1 MMIMGCQNVDLSFSY
16 NSHSKN
22 TSINQFSCA
31 LLDVAQLN
39 QKTLVSHP
47 FRGLHFKKYKLMK
60 MTIFS
65 AILCLFVFMT
75 SCSSGGSD
83 DGDPKVEKKA
93 TLTGKITIT
102 DTDAWPTGN
111 RTLVLRG
118 YKSSDRSS
126 LAFEKTLAKPTGNII
141 NFKIDDLTL
150 GALSDIEIA
159 IVNSKDA
166 NDFDTR
172 MYYGSFIVK
181 AEDQITLPELSMT
194 LGGTAPEFLLSKIED
209 KIFAPKCFSCHN
221 SKVADRDLD
230 LSKWNTFSHTVNKNS
245 LIDATK
251 VLVVSGDASS
261 SFLVQILEKPELAP
275 NMLPVTLTSDE
286 MALIKRWINEGAT
299 KE

>member
-1 MMIMGCQNVDLSFSY
+1 MKVSRLAVTFALFIFMI
-16 NSHSKN
+16 
-22 TSINQFSCA
+22 
-31 LLDVAQLN
+31 
-39 QKTLVSHP
+39 
-47 FRGLHFKKYKLMK
+47 
-60 MTIFS
+60 
-65 AILCLFVFMT
+65 

-111 RTLVLRG
+111 NKLVLRG
-118 YKSSDRSS
+118 YKSTDRSV
-126 LAFEKTLAKPTGNII
+126 LAFEKILAKPTDNLI
-141 NFKIDDLTL
+141 NFRIDNLPL

-159 IVNSKDA
+159 VVNNNDA
-166 NDFDTR
+166 KDFDTR
-172 MYYGSFIVK
+172 MYYGSFIVR

-275 NMLPVTLTSDE
+275 NMISVKMTDTE
-286 MALIKRWINEGAT
+286 MNLIKQWINKGAY

>member
-1 MMIMGCQNVDLSFSY
+1 MI
-16 NSHSKN
+16 
-22 TSINQFSCA
+22 
-31 LLDVAQLN
+31 
-39 QKTLVSHP
+39 
-47 FRGLHFKKYKLMK
+47 
-60 MTIFS
+60 
-65 AILCLFVFMT
+65 

-111 RTLVLRG
+111 NKLVLRG
-118 YKSSDRSS
+118 YKSTDRSV
-126 LAFEKTLAKPTGNII
+126 LAFEKILAKPTDNLI
-141 NFKIDDLTL
+141 NFRIDNLPL

-159 IVNSKDA
+159 VVNNNDA
-166 NDFDTR
+166 KDFDTR
-172 MYYGSFIVK
+172 MYYGSFIVR

-230 LSKWNTFSHTVNKNS
+230 LSKWQTYVHTVKAKSKINT
-245 LIDATK
+245 TK
-251 VLVVSGDASS
+251 LLVKPGDAAS
-261 SFLVQILEKPELAP
+261 SFLYQMLKDPNLAP
-275 NMLPVTLTSDE
+275 DMLPVTLTSDE

>member
-1 MMIMGCQNVDLSFSY
+1 M
-16 NSHSKN
+16 
-22 TSINQFSCA
+22 
-31 LLDVAQLN
+31 
-39 QKTLVSHP
+39 KT
-47 FRGLHFKKYKLMK
+47 
-60 MTIFS
+60 TILS

-83 DGDPKVEKKA
+83 DGDPIVEKKA
-93 TLTGKITIT
+93 SLSGKITIT
-102 DTDAWPTGN
+102 DTDAWPTGSKK
-111 RTLVLRG
+111 LILRG
-118 YKSSDRSS
+118 YKSTDRSA
-126 LAFEKTLAKPTGNII
+126 LAFEKTLAKPAGNLI

-159 IVNSKDA
+159 IVDGDNPSA
-166 NDFDTR
+166 FDTR

-230 LSKWNTFSHTVNKNS
+230 LSKWQTYSHTVNVKSKINTTR
-245 LIDATK
+245 D
-251 VLVVSGDASS
+251 LVKPGDVAS
-261 SFLVQILEKPELAP
+261 SFLYQMLEDPNLAP
-275 NMLPVTLTSDE
+275 DMLPVALTKVE
-286 MALIKRWINEGAT
+286 MDLIKRWINEGAK